1 MFYNIIYIL
10 LRRLFFMKDAT
21 KCLHS
26 GYSPKN
32 TEPRVMPIV
41 QSTTYVYDSTDDVA
55 AVFDEPTKSLIYSR
69 FANPTV
75 MAVENKIADLEGGVG
90 AMCTTSGQAAN
101 LLAILNI
108 CNAGDS
114 FISTTQIYGGTVN
127 LFAFTLKK
135 LGIECIF
142 VGHDATDEEIH
153 AAFKPNTKAVFG
165 ETLANPAL
173 TVFDIERYANIAHT
187 HGVPLIVDNTFATP
201 ILCKP
206 FEFGADI
213 VTHSTSKYMDG
224 HALQIGGV
232 IVDSGNFNW
241 DNGNFPE
248 LVEPDPS
255 YHGLS
260 YTKTYG
266 KQAYILKARM
276 QLMRDFGCYPAAHSA
291 FLLNLGLET
300 LPVRMKQ
307 YCENALTVAKYL
319 ESNDKVESVMY
330 PALESNESYPLAK
343 KYLKGC
349 SGVITFVIKGGKE
362 NAVKF
367 MDSLKLASN
376 EVHVADIRTCVLH
389 PASETHRQLTDEQLE
404 AAGINSG
411 MVRFSVGLEDIN
423 DILDDLKQAF
433 ANVK

>member
-1 MFYNIIYIL
+1 
-10 LRRLFFMKDAT
+10 MKDAT

-127 LFAFTLKK
+127 LFASTLKK

-173 TVFDIERYANIAHT
+173 TVFDIERYANIAHA

>member
-1 MFYNIIYIL
+1 
-10 LRRLFFMKDAT
+10 MKDAT

-32 TEPRVMPIV
+32 TEPRVMPIM

-411 MVRFSVGLEDIN
+411 MVRFSVGLENIN